1 MSEDKDKF
9 DENGRIFTDSKF
21 NSNMGS
27 GNVKTEY
34 VDIGVVINTI
44 NEIRNKV
51 KCSEIDPKNSE
62 ENTKL
67 LKILQDEYKDFS
79 TMHPVVLR
87 WIVEARQYDEQA
99 FRTYAKNH
107 VKANYVD
114 RNDFWRCQGEYLI
127 LLFRRLNPKASL
139 KSIRIYRDGVM
150 KLLKKDN
157 DDFDDANK
165 KADEEIKIIKS
176 KGHAARIDNLKILL
190 SQLTPS

>member
-34 VDIGVVINTI
+34 VDIEVVINTI